1 MQSHPFYHDHKEILK
16 RRAECQYG
24 ILSRCQLER
33 ERERGG
39 GNSSQQAREGS
50 TAWRETH
57 RHTGI
62 QNTHSVPLMDGATVR
77 AGMFHSLSRL
87 KVLPPTEQNYAALR
101 A

>member
-39 GNSSQQAREGS
+39 VQQPTGKRRKHCLKGDPQA
-50 TAWRETH
+50 H
-57 RHTGI
+57 RHPKYTLGSSDGWR
-62 QNTHSVPLMDGATVR
+62 HSQ
-77 AGMFHSLSRL
+77 SRN
-87 KVLPPTEQNYAALR
+87 V
-101 A
+101 